1 MKALVS
7 LLLLAIAVFSLIS
20 FFSGTSFSNFFSGVA
35 SVESEDPDKNQDP
48 STPSEWKMMVEK
60 GNLQIAMLEKYIE
73 QYDAGDNQEESL
85 KNIEETLKV
94 IIALDEQLESEED
107 KLSGDELKE
116 FRVEYRLFKKK
127 AKQIQ
132 KENSVVQEIVDKIN
146 NVEEPS
152 ADEESDHFF
161 GD

>member
-7 LLLLAIAVFSLIS
+7 LLLMAVAVFSMIS

-35 SVESEDPDKNQDP
+35 SVENEDPDKNQDS
-48 STPSEWKMMVEK
+48 STPSEWKSMVEN
-60 GNLQIAMLEKYIE
+60 GNAQIAILEKYIE
-73 QYDAGDNQEESL
+73 QYDTGDNQEET
-85 KNIEETLKV
+85 KQNIEKTLMV
-94 IIALDEQLESEED
+94 IIELDDQLENEED

-132 KENSVVQEIVDKIN
+132 KDNSIVKEIVDKIN
-146 NVEEPS
+146 NVEKPS
-152 ADEESDHFF
+152 ANEESDHFF